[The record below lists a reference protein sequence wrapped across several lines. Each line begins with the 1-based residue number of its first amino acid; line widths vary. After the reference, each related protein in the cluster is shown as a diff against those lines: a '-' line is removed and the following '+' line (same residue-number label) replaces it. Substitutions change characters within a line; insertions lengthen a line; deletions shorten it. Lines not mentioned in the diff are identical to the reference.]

1 MPPFLLGGVT
11 RDIRRRKRRRQE
23 EVTQQIS
30 QGTSEV
36 PKPEAPAGKRRKVEV
51 SRPTITTRRQRKALK
66 PDTFSSL
73 YITGEKLGEGGFGS
87 VFEGTRV
94 ADGLQVAIKFVIKQA
109 DDEYVQCPVELKAVP
124 IEVALMKRM
133 SQPPISSIIK
143 LIEWFDEP
151 KLYIL
156 ILERP
161 DPCMDLNTLIA
172 LCGGSFSEEIAS
184 QIMVQAV
191 EAARTCHKR
200 GVLHRDIKLENF
212 LFNMDT
218 SELKL
223 IDFGCGDWIKKS
235 GYRDF
240 SGTFQYCPPEFF
252 LKGRYYA
259 SPATV
264 WSLGVLLFRLV
275 NGHLPFTEEQEIV
288 EGPLCF
294 REDLSNECCSLIRS
308 CLQRNPAQRPKLHQI
323 LQHDWFQCS
332 SPTQDQVMEGEQ
344 PPHPSEQRR
353 QKTPDHRLH
362 RESMPPPSSASA
374 ISFPPFG
381 PNGHWHAAL
390 PEP

>member
-1 MPPFLLGGVT
+1 MEQKST
-11 RDIRRRKRRRQE
+11 ATDIRRRKRRRQE

-36 PKPEAPAGKRRKVEV
+36 PKTEAPAGKRRKVEV

-172 LCGGSFSEEIAS
+172 QCGGSFSEEIAS

-212 LFNMDT
+212 LINMDT

-275 NGHLPFTEEQEIV
+275 NGHLPFTKEQEIV

-294 REDLSNECCSLIRS
+294 REDLSNECCSLIRR
-308 CLQRNPAQRPKLHQI
+308 CLQRNPTQRPKLHQI
-323 LQHDWFQCS
+323 LQHDWFQR
-332 SPTQDQVMEGEQ
+332 DG
-344 PPHPSEQRR
+344 RR
-353 QKTPDHRLH
+353 AASKPFRAEETNRLTIGFIE
-362 RESMPPPSSASA
+362 R
-374 ISFPPFG
+374 
-381 PNGHWHAAL
+381 
-390 PEP
+390 